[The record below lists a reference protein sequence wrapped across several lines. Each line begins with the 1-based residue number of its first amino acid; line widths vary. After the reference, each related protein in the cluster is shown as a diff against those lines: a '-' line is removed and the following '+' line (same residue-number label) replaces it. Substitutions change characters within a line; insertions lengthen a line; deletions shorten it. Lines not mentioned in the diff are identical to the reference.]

1 MGGEHNGDC
10 FDPNPRVKTTQLIQ
24 TLSVETDIQSSRYF
38 MMVNFIDWSCG
49 IHIN

>member
-1 MGGEHNGDC
+1 MGGEHDGDC
-10 FDPNPRVKTTQLIQ
+10 FDPNPLIQ